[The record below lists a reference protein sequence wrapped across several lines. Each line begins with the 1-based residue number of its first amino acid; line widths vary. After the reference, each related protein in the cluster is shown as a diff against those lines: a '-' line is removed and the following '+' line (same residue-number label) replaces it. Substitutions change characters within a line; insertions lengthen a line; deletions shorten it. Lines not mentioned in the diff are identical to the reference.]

1 MTKFTS
7 HYEIHQSEATESATA
22 QARMDVNQ
30 SSKCYLG
37 SAHSV
42 IDDNRNF
49 RFSDVIANM
58 ADVVI
63 RIFHRRISLYLLIQ
77 APMTSGM
84 HLHLQTR
91 KAKWCCSTTILHLS
105 GDLKIPSF

>member
-1 MTKFTS
+1 
-7 HYEIHQSEATESATA
+7 
-22 QARMDVNQ
+22 MDVNQ

-63 RIFHRRISLYLLIQ
+63 TIHTFHRWISIYQFIQ
-77 APMTSGM
+77 ASMTSGM
-84 HLHLQTR
+84 HLHFQAR
-91 KAKWCCSTTILHLS
+91 RIKWKRQQNQSNLMTELHLNVER
-105 GDLKIPSF
+105 